1 MAGEVSD
8 ERFFVAVH
16 VGDGYHSPVNDKAL
30 RSAMKT
36 ACIAAASILR
46 TGSGGCLDAV
56 SAAIETLENDPC
68 TNAGRGSNLTEDGHV
83 ECDAS
88 IMDGNSGSFGAV
100 GAVPGVKNA
109 IKIAALLVK
118 EQMLGS
124 SLLGRIPPMFLAGE
138 GARAW
143 AKSKGID
150 YLGTIEDA
158 DKWLVTKKAK
168 EQWKNYKAMLDDA
181 KSRTLSGEP
190 SSSSQQIDNNLAMD
204 SIMDTVGVICID
216 REGNIASGASSGGIA
231 LKVFIFL
238 KSICLYELICLICM
252 FIKLLFKLG
261 LAATYGSGCWASS
274 AAPLKV
280 GSCVSGAGECL
291 MRKFAAQ
298 ECCTSSSLLQA
309 GPGAACSKVLESVI
323 DSCQRDSDASAGI
336 LLVQAEAP
344 SIGIGSSPQLKSVEI
359 AAGYTTLSF
368 GIGYFGNSME
378 QPKASILRNKK
389 QHDRTEISQFAALVN
404 LNCKCT

>member
-1 MAGEVSD
+1 M
-8 ERFFVAVH
+8 RF
-16 VGDGYHSPVNDKAL
+16 
-30 RSAMKT
+30 

-46 TGSGGCLDAV
+46 TGSGRCVDAV

-68 TNAGRGSNLTEDGHV
+68 TNAGRGSNLTEDGLV

-88 IMDGNSGSFGAV
+88 VMDGCSGSFGAV

-118 EQMLGS
+118 EQMSGS

-138 GARAW
+138 GARVW

-150 YLGTIEDA
+150 FLATIEDA

-216 REGNIASGASSGGIA
+216 KEGNIASGASSGGIA
-231 LKVFIFL
+231 LKV
-238 KSICLYELICLICM
+238 SGRV
-252 FIKLLFKLG
+252 G

-274 AAPLKV
+274 TGPLKV

-291 MRKFAAQ
+291 MRKLAAQ
-298 ECCTSSSLLQA
+298 ECCTSSSLYA

-323 DSCQRDSDASAGI
+323 NDSCQRVSDANAGI

-344 SIGIGSSPQLKSVEI
+344 SSGTGSSPQLKSVEI

-378 QPKASILRNKK
+378 QPKASILRNK
-389 QHDRTEISQFAALVN
+389 QQNRTEISQFAALVN
-404 LNCKCT
+404 LN